1 MVNHLINA
9 RSPYLR
15 KAANQPVEWFEWG
28 EEAFE
33 KAKKEDK
40 PILLSIGGVW
50 CHWCHVMAKES
61 FENEEIAEIIN
72 RNFVAIKVDRDERPD
87 IDRRYQEFVMATTG
101 NGGWP
106 LTVFLTP
113 DGKPFFGGTYFP
125 PEDRYHLPGFKTVLT
140 KLAEMWKRDR
150 ERLLN
155 SAEELTEAVRRYAE
169 SSFKGEVDKKLLDK
183 GIEAVLTQTDY
194 VNGGFGSAPK
204 FHHAKAVELL
214 LTHQFFNGDE
224 ELLGAAEITLDAMAK
239 GGIYD
244 HLLGG
249 FFRYSTDDK
258 WLVPHYEKMLY
269 DNAELLYLYS
279 IAYALTGK
287 RLYQKVA
294 EGIVEYYRKFGC
306 SGDGGFYASQD
317 ADIGELDEGG
327 YYLFSDSELREIL
340 EEREFRIATL
350 YFDIQGS
357 RKLPR
362 IFLTEEEISKIL
374 GIPLEDVER
383 AVDSARRKMLE
394 YREQRERPYI
404 DTTIYAGWNGLMIE
418 ALCMYHKVFENNWGI
433 EIAEKTANRLI
444 KEFWDGERLLHTQGV
459 EGFSEDYIFL
469 ARGLLA
475 LFEVTQRREYLEKC
489 IEIVDTAVDKFW
501 DSREGGFF
509 DSEEAVLGIRL
520 KNFYDTSTQSVNGSA
535 PQLLLA
541 LSAITGER
549 KYEELAVEC
558 LKTFAGMA
566 RRFPFSSASYMLSLY
581 TLIRGVYLVK
591 TKEHFERA
599 LKLFRPFKFVLKEDI
614 DGIMVCEGSTCRFLA
629 STEDIINQGRLEEP

>member
-1 MVNHLINA
+1 MVNRLINS

-28 EEAFE
+28 EEAFA

-61 FENEEIAEIIN
+61 FENEEIAEMIN

-87 IDRRYQEFVMATTG
+87 IDKRYQEFVMATTG
-101 NGGWP
+101 SGGWP

-125 PEDRYHLPGFKTVLT
+125 PEDRYHLPGFKTVLR
-140 KLAEMWKRDR
+140 KIAEMWRHDR
-150 ERLLN
+150 ERLLK

-169 SSFKGEVDKKLLDK
+169 GSFKGDVDEKLLDK
-183 GIEAVLTQTDY
+183 GIEAVLDQTDY

-214 LTHQFFNGDE
+214 LTHHFFTGDKE
-224 ELLGAAEITLDAMAK
+224 VLKAAEITLDAMAR

-249 FFRYSTDDK
+249 FFRYSTDAK
-258 WLVPHYEKMLY
+258 WVTPHYEKMLY

-287 RLYQKVA
+287 RLYQKIA
-294 EGIVEYYRKFGC
+294 DGIVEYYRKFGC
-306 SGDGGFYASQD
+306 SNEGGFYASQD

-327 YYLFSDSELREIL
+327 YYLFSDRELKEIL
-340 EEREFRIATL
+340 DEREFRIATL
-350 YFDIQGS
+350 YYDIQGE

-374 GIPLEDVER
+374 GVSVEEVER
-383 AVDSARRKMLE
+383 AVNSARRKMLE
-394 YREQRERPYI
+394 FREQREMPYI

-418 ALCMYHKVFENNWGI
+418 ALCMHHKVFGDNWSL
-433 EIAEKTANRLI
+433 EMAEKTANRLL
-444 KEFWDGERLLHTQGV
+444 KEFWDGRELLHTHNV
-459 EGFSEDYIFL
+459 EGLSEDYIFF

-475 LFEVTQRREYLEKC
+475 LFEVTQRHEYLEKC
-489 IEIVDTAVDKFW
+489 FEIVDSAVEKFW
-501 DSREGGFF
+501 DGEDGGFF
-509 DSEEAVLGIRL
+509 DSERAVLGIRL
-520 KNFYDTSTQSVNGSA
+520 KNFHDSPTQSVNGSA

-549 KYEELAVEC
+549 RYEELAVEG
-558 LKTFAGMA
+558 LRTFAGLA
-566 RRFPFSSASYMLSLY
+566 RRFPFSSASYLLSLY
-581 TLIRGVYLVK
+581 TFIKGVYVVK
-591 TKEHFERA
+591 TEEHFESA
-599 LKLFRPFKFVLKEDI
+599 LKLFRPFKLVIKEYV
-614 DGIMVCEGSTCRFLA
+614 DGIMVCEGNTCRFLD